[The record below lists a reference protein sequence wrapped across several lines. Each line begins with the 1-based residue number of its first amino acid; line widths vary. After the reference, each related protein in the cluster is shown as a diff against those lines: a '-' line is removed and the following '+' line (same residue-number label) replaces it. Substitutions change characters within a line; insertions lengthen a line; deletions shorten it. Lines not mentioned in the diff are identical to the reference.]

1 MHMRPS
7 MMALFS
13 SFQSL
18 LLFSVDGPKR
28 FINATRGGGYRVE
41 NGRKISVFEQQT
53 DTCERGLKL
62 AYVLFTVVCTFLEC
76 QVQEKQPLFM
86 RCYAVFKKLRM
97 ICLNLHS
104 WRLME

>member
-18 LLFSVDGPKR
+18 LLFSVDWPKR
-28 FINATRGGGYRVE
+28 FNNATRGGGYRVE

-53 DTCERGLKL
+53 EHVNGD
-62 AYVLFTVVCTFLEC
+62 
-76 QVQEKQPLFM
+76 
-86 RCYAVFKKLRM
+86 
-97 ICLNLHS
+97 
-104 WRLME
+104 